1 MSLTPYQLNPNNRE
15 HVGFLCS
22 AGICPIVFTSRQ
34 NGEHKRGERASFLEN
49 LGLDCHC
56 RGNLKGFL
64 PSLRGLPPSL
74 QTSTSPGFSEGI
86 KGRLESS

>member
-22 AGICPIVFTSRQ
+22 AGIRLILFTSRQ
-34 NGEHKRGERASFLEN
+34 NGKHEREERANFLEN

-64 PSLRGLPPSL
+64 PSLRGFGRQKP
-74 QTSTSPGFSEGI
+74 QSTFCRDADFLNIAYG
-86 KGRLESS
+86 